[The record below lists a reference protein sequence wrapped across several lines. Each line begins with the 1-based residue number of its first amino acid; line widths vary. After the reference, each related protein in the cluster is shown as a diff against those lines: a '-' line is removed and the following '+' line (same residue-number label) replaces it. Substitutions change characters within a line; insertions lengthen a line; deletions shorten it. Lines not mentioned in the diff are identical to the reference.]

1 MEFFIWVS
9 KLYGVEVKVH
19 FFGADKMPT
28 VQSTRFFLQQAFPN
42 TTFVYHNHDVLHIL
56 FHQYGRI
63 NSCHHPSYNHFAML
77 ISFPSCPSGN
87 SLLNDVVAAAL
98 ATEVPWWK
106 KSTVASDNKKEQ
118 KAIKKKSGK
127 SKVDRKSHQPLITSS
142 YLTRMCT
149 AAKKALELDEHL
161 KQAQS
166 MTLEQAKEQKIEMD
180 ELDLPV
186 RWYRNQEAAKD
197 ASTNAVVVKPRSV
210 TPHQCHCSWFPL
222 SFIIFMCLHP
232 CIGCKDVGYTS
243 TLTGVK
249 KNTLIGW
256 LLKPNLISCW
266 LPTVATIKASDIVS
280 ALPGEYK
287 DIFMDI
293 VDGTSQVCLK
303 KKANIAKKAKG
314 TQIKIT
320 FTGMEVSSSV
330 HHVLHFVFVSMTYL
344 NSFSIMTQ

>member
-1 MEFFIWVS
+1 
-9 KLYGVEVKVH
+9 
-19 FFGADKMPT
+19 
-28 VQSTRFFLQQAFPN
+28 
-42 TTFVYHNHDVLHIL
+42 
-56 FHQYGRI
+56 
-63 NSCHHPSYNHFAML
+63 ML

-166 MTLEQAKEQKIEMD
+166 MTLELAKEQKIEMD

-186 RWYRNQEAAKD
+186 RWYRNQEAVKD

-266 LPTVATIKASDIVS
+266 LPAVATIKASDIVS
-280 ALPGEYK
+280 ALPGLSSL
-287 DIFMDI
+287 F
-293 VDGTSQVCLK
+293 K
-303 KKANIAKKAKG
+303 KNANIAKKAKG